1 MRSRKQ
7 NDIHLIFRPHI
18 YLMVM
23 HADVIKYLGSI
34 YLSFNL
40 GRTTFNIAD

>member
-7 NDIHLIFRPHI
+7 NDIQLIFRPHI
-18 YLMVM
+18 YLMVV
-23 HADVIKYLGSI
+23 HADVMKYLGSI

-40 GRTTFNIAD
+40 GRATFSIAD